1 MPKAVGCSC
10 HNIAETGS
18 GNGVCEVKEV
28 EWKCACGGVCPEVM
42 NESSYYDL
50 HGADKF
56 KLCLGERGW
65 GGQGGG
71 DGGGGPVLKISLL
84 HL

>member
-10 HNIAETGS
+10 RNIAETRS
-18 GNGVCEVKEV
+18 GNGVCEVKKV

-42 NESSYYDL
+42 NESSHYDL
-50 HGADKF
+50 HRADKF
-56 KLCLGERGW
+56 KLCLGE
-65 GGQGGG
+65 GGG

>member
-1 MPKAVGCSC
+1 M
-10 HNIAETGS
+10 
-18 GNGVCEVKEV
+18 

-56 KLCLGERGW
+56 KLCLREE
-65 GGQGGG
+65 GGCGG
-71 DGGGGPVLKISLL
+71 DGGGASTKD
-84 HL
+84 